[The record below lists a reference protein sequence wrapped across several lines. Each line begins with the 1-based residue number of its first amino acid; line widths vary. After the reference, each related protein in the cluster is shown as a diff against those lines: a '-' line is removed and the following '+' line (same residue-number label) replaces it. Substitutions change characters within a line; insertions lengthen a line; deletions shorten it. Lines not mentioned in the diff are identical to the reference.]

1 MSYKIISK
9 FIKDISFEIPN
20 TQTFIMIEKEI
31 LNYNLNCDIKS
42 KPYKENIIEV
52 NTILKLSPNQNVK
65 HKMLTEIN
73 LASLVSIEKNFEDK
87 KELEKIILIKIPTEV
102 YPTLYETFI
111 YLFKQAG
118 IKDISFEI
126 PSAQAFVML
135 EKEIL
140 NYNLKFD
147 IKSKP
152 FKENIIEVNTVLR
165 LSPNQDV
172 KHKILT
178 EINLATLVSLE
189 KSFKD
194 KNELEKIILVKIP
207 TEIYPTLYETF
218 IYLFK
223 QAGIKDIKIE
233 KDVNF
238 ERHITELA
246 KIRDEA
252 RVKGAWSAAT
262 NAEVARGKAA
272 GLYVDQKLILSGNL
286 DQLSEKEL
294 ESRMKQI
301 LDDHKV
307 LIDGVAIDV
316 TSQENNLNKS
326 QPT

>member
-9 FIKDISFEIPN
+9 F
-20 TQTFIMIEKEI
+20 
-31 LNYNLNCDIKS
+31 
-42 KPYKENIIEV
+42 
-52 NTILKLSPNQNVK
+52 
-65 HKMLTEIN
+65 
-73 LASLVSIEKNFEDK
+73 
-87 KELEKIILIKIPTEV
+87 
-102 YPTLYETFI
+102 
-111 YLFKQAG
+111 

-152 FKENIIEVNTVLR
+152 FKENIVEVNTVLR

-238 ERHITELA
+238 E
-246 KIRDEA
+246 KMY
-252 RVKGAWSAAT
+252 
-262 NAEVARGKAA
+262 N
-272 GLYVDQKLILSGNL
+272 
-286 DQLSEKEL
+286 EK
-294 ESRMKQI
+294 K
-301 LDDHKV
+301 
-307 LIDGVAIDV
+307 
-316 TSQENNLNKS
+316 KS
-326 QPT
+326 